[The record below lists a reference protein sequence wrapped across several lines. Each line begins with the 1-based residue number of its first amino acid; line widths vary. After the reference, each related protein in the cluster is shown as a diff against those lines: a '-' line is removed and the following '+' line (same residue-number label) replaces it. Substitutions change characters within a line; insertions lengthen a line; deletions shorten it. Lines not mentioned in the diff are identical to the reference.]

1 MTPFLS
7 LKYNQQ
13 NKQFLNFFLLYM
25 IFSWFKGRVLYITA
39 LRSRYMYTTDKI
51 LSLSCLILVK
61 CWHIWA
67 LHTCI
72 LSEQHNHAKKSHFS
86 LVSNLF
92 TVTGFVQVMEH
103 LESREIPCYF
113 PDLTNH
119 GLQVGGHR
127 KS

>member
-13 NKQFLNFFLLYM
+13 NKRFLNFFLLYM
-25 IFSWFKGRVLYITA
+25 IFSWFKGRVLYIMA

-51 LSLSCLILVK
+51 LGLSCLILVK

-67 LHTCI
+67 LHTYMYT
-72 LSEQHNHAKKSHFS
+72 FR
-86 LVSNLF
+86 SNLF

-103 LESREIPCYF
+103 LESHEIPKCYF
-113 PDLTNH
+113 TDLTNH
-119 GLQVGGHR
+119 GFRVGAIVIEMSKHNISETR
-127 KS
+127 K

>member
-1 MTPFLS
+1 
-7 LKYNQQ
+7 
-13 NKQFLNFFLLYM
+13 
-25 IFSWFKGRVLYITA
+25 
-39 LRSRYMYTTDKI
+39 MYTTEKI

-103 LESREIPCYF
+103 LESCEIPCYF
-113 PDLTNH
+113 PNLTNH